1 MKSNHLIRFIITLL
15 VLYVAGCAGSKG
27 RESDPA
33 VTLLK
38 IEGQAKPLPHKIA
51 AFLLQKPKGQ
61 FGARLADHFFTV
73 LVDKIQK
80 EGRLV
85 DLVTS
90 GDQNFSEIM
99 PVTGDGE
106 GATDFSELAEA
117 MREQG
122 FQGFMTATLS
132 GIQAMEEKTGVL
144 WFRKTSHFLTYSI
157 TVNVFDAFSA
167 SKLLEVVREKKFEIE
182 QADYEGF
189 RDESLRA
196 VDDLNESVGDIAGD
210 LGKNVIEVLKDQPW
224 QAVIAAIQ
232 GDRIYFET
240 GGVGGLQVGDTLMIF
255 QRRRTLEG
263 KEGARF
269 ILTGPEAGRARI
281 DAIKGESAEAVVEK
295 SGDIQKGDLVVVVK

>member
-1 MKSNHLIRFIITLL
+1 MKSNHLIRFVSILL
-15 VLYVAGCAGSKG
+15 VLSVAGCAGSKE

-38 IEGQAKPLPHKIA
+38 IEGQARHLSYKINA
-51 AFLLQKPKGQ
+51 LLLQKPKSR
-61 FGARLADHFFTV
+61 FGARLADHFFAV

-90 GDQNFSEIM
+90 RDRNIPEFT
-99 PVTGDGE
+99 PVTGE
-106 GATDFSELAEA
+106 GAGAPDFSDLAEA

-132 GIQAMEEKTGVL
+132 GVQAVEEKTGIL
-144 WFRKTSHFLTYSI
+144 WFRKTSYFLTYSI
-157 TVNVFDAFSA
+157 TVNVIDAFSA

-196 VDDLNESVGDIAGD
+196 IDDLNESLADVAGD
-210 LGKNVIEVLKDQPW
+210 VGKKVLNVLKDQPW
-224 QAVIAAIQ
+224 QAVIADIQ

-240 GGVGGLQVGDTLMIF
+240 GGVGGLQVGDTLLIF

-269 ILTGPEAGRARI
+269 ILTGPEVGRAHI
-281 DAIKGESAEAVVEK
+281 DAIKGGLAEAVVEK
-295 SGDIQKGDLVVVVK
+295 SSDFQEGDLLVVVK